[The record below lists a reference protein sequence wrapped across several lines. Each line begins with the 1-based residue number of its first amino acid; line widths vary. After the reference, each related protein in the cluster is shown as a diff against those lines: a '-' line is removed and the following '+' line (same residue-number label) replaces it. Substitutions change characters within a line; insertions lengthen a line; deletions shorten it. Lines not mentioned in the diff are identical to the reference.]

1 MTAAPPRRA
10 VFVSWER
17 HRRTRELAAAFQAD
31 LVEITATGG
40 PFVRYARLIGRTT
53 WTLATRRPGVL
64 FVQCPSILL
73 GVWCALLKPLL
84 RYRFVADLHNE
95 AVEPFNYS
103 FGGYRVLLRLIRRS
117 ADLSLVSNDA
127 LAAIVNG
134 TGGRAFVL
142 PDKVPDIPA
151 APAAAARPGSG
162 RAVFICT
169 FAPDEPV
176 DEVVE
181 AARLLGPA
189 VTIHITGRPVT
200 GVTPV
205 DLPAHVSLTGFL
217 DEAAYQALLA
227 DADVLVDLTRMDN
240 CLVCGAYE
248 AVALQKPL
256 VTSDTR
262 ALRGYFSKG
271 TVFTRHDPASLAD
284 AIARAIANR
293 DRLAAE
299 MLDLKRELRDRW
311 LGQGR
316 SLGRLL
322 QLEVR

>member
-1 MTAAPPRRA
+1 L
-10 VFVSWER
+10 FVSWER
-17 HRRTRELAAAFQAD
+17 HRRSRELAAAFHAD
-31 LVEITATGG
+31 LVEIIITGH
-40 PFVRYARLIGRTT
+40 PLIRYARLIGRTT
-53 WTLATRRPGVL
+53 WTIATRRPGVL
-64 FVQCPSILL
+64 FVQCPSIVL
-73 GVWCALLKPLL
+73 GVWCVLLKPFL

-95 AVEPFNYS
+95 AIEPFNYS
-103 FGGYRVLLRLIRRS
+103 FGAYRLLLRIIRRG
-117 ADLSLVSNDA
+117 ADLSLVTNEA
-127 LAAIVNG
+127 LAAIVNR

-142 PDKVPDIPA
+142 PDKVPDRAA
-151 APAAAARPGSG
+151 APAAVPRPGSG

-176 DEVVE
+176 HELVE

-189 VTIHITGRPVT
+189 VTMHITGRPVT
-200 GVTPV
+200 GVTPL
-205 DLPAHVSLTGFL
+205 DLPAHVYLTGFL
-217 DEAAYQALLA
+217 DDAAYAALLA

-271 TVFTRHDPASLAD
+271 TVFTRHDPPSLAD

-293 DRLAAE
+293 DGLAAE
-299 MLDLKRELRDRW
+299 MADLKRELRDRW